1 MPYVE
6 FKPNEK
12 HAAQYADIADT
23 ADSFTDAGY
32 ILTENDLVVD
42 IDNLEKDKVNKLI
55 SLFNIKTHTVYTD
68 RGVHFY
74 FKLPIGFRGSKK
86 VSPLGIE
93 LEYKHMKNTKYI
105 TVKRNGI
112 MRTVENEGVRE
123 DLPEFLFT
131 RKKLDSLLGMDEGEG
146 RNAALF
152 KHRVNINGIKNW
164 ANILRFINNEVFTTP
179 LPEEEF
185 QTIIRDVKIS
195 AGKDDEPE
203 VADYMMQKYKVVN
216 YLGNIYF
223 HQNGE
228 FILDE
233 SKLRRLVFSEV
244 GAQKTRYV
252 DEVVKQLQYRAP
264 LVDDTKP
271 FDIKFQNGILREG
284 KFIEIDYQDFTPFNV
299 DIAYYPDAEPVAE
312 VDEYINLLTND
323 DKDYRD
329 RLLEIL
335 AHPLIVNK
343 EFKRMMGKFFIFV
356 GDGGN
361 GKGTLLA
368 IIRKILNQKN
378 CTGLSISNMSD
389 ERYFTTMQGKLV
401 NLGDDIQDEAINHEQ
416 MKHLKNI
423 STCDF
428 VSTRELFK
436 QSREVELTTT
446 LIFTSNHI
454 LKSFEKGES
463 YKRRVDWLPMY
474 TKPTKKDGKFITK
487 LTTPDALEYWLKL
500 MVDGYIR
507 LYANERFTNCELVNK
522 FNTDYHEDNNSV
534 LQYLQDFD
542 KASFIGRR
550 SPEAYDEYEIWALEN
565 GLNVQSRKLF
575 VQSIYD
581 VYKLVVGVKKI
592 AKKTAR
598 VFCEGENTK

>member
-1 MPYVE
+1 MYIE
-6 FKPNEK
+6 FKIGDK
-12 HAAQYADIADT
+12 HAAQYADVSDT
-23 ADSFTDAGY
+23 HEAFEDAGW
-32 ILTENDLVVD
+32 ILNDNDLIVD
-42 IDNLEKDKVNKLI
+42 IDNLEKPKIEKLI
-55 SLFNIKTHTVYTD
+55 SLFNIKTQITWTT
-68 RGVHFY
+68 RGAHLW
-74 FKLPIGFRGSKK
+74 FKKPVGFRGAKK
-86 VSPLGIE
+86 VCALGFE
-93 LEYKHMKNTKYI
+93 VEYKHMTNTKHI
-105 TVKRNGI
+105 TIKRGGVLRKI
-112 MRTVENEGVRE
+112 ENEGIRE
-123 DLPEFLFT
+123 DLPEFLFS
-131 RKKLDSLLGMDEGEG
+131 RKKLDSLLGLDEGDG
-146 RNAALF
+146 RNNKLF
-152 KHRVNINGIKNW
+152 AHRMKIHAIKNW
-164 ANILRFINNEVFTTP
+164 SSILRFINNEIFATP
-179 LPEEEF
+179 LSEEEF
-185 QTIIRDVKIS
+185 QTISRDVKIN

-203 VADYMMQKYKVVN
+203 VADFMMTKYKIVN

-284 KFIEIDYQDFTPFNV
+284 KFIEIDYQEFTPFNIDV
-299 DIAYYPDAEPVAE
+299 AYYPDAEPVAE
-312 VDEYINLLTND
+312 VDEYINLLTNN
-323 DKDYRD
+323 DKQYRD

-389 ERYFTTMQGKLV
+389 ERYFTTMQGKLA

-463 YKRRVDWLPMY
+463 YRRRVDWLPMY

-507 LYANERFTNCELVNK
+507 LYTNERFTNCELVNK

-565 GLNVQSRKLF
+565 GMNVQSRKLF

>member
-1 MPYVE
+1 MYIE
-6 FKPNEK
+6 FKPTEK
-12 HAAQYADIADT
+12 HAAQYADV
-23 ADSFTDAGY
+23 ADSHEAFEDAGW
-32 ILTENDLVVD
+32 ILNDNDLIVD
-42 IDNLEKDKVNKLI
+42 IDNLEKSKIEKLI
-55 SLFNIKTHTVYTD
+55 SLFNIKTQVTWTT
-68 RGVHFY
+68 RGAHLW
-74 FKLPIGFRGSKK
+74 FKKPVGFRGAKK
-86 VSPLGIE
+86 VCALGFE
-93 LEYKHMKNTKYI
+93 VEYKHMANTKHI
-105 TVKRNGI
+105 TIKRGGVLRKI
-112 MRTVENEGVRE
+112 ENEGIRE
-123 DLPEFLFT
+123 DLPDFLFS
-131 RKKLDSLLGMDEGEG
+131 RKKLESLLGLDEGDG
-146 RNAALF
+146 RNSKLF
-152 KHRVNINGIKNW
+152 THRMNIHAIKNW
-164 ANILRFINNEVFTTP
+164 SSILRFINNEIFATP
-179 LPEEEF
+179 LSEEEF
-185 QTIIRDVKIS
+185 QTISRDVKIK

-203 VADYMMQKYKVVN
+203 VADFMMTKYKIVN

-284 KFIEIDYQDFTPFNV
+284 RFIEIDYQDFTPFNI

-312 VDEYINLLTND
+312 VDEYINLLTNN
-323 DKDYRD
+323 DKQYRD

-463 YKRRVDWLPMY
+463 YRRRVDWLPMY

-500 MVDGYIR
+500 MVDGYMR
-507 LYANERFTNCELVNK
+507 LYTNERFTNCELVNK

-592 AKKTAR
+592 NKKTAR
-598 VFCEGENTK
+598 VFVD